1 MPDNKDWLL
10 ANHIRITTEGM
21 GATSRKPSWPSI
33 LRTIAIFALAVAIGI
48 AAVR

>member
-1 MPDNKDWLL
+1 MSNRDWLL
-10 ANHIRITTEGM
+10 AQHIAYTTQGL
-21 GATSRKPSWPSI
+21 GPTRRKSCIPSI